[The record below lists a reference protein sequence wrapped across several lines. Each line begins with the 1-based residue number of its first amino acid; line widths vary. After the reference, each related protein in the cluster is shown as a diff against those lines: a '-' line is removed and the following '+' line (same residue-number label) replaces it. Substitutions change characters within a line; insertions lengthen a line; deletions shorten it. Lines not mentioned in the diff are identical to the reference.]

1 MNATII
7 GAIIG
12 AAVVIVLAV
21 VSGVLAINN
30 NLSEIKTQLAVM
42 RQREDERDK
51 KINQVWDWW
60 LMTLENG
67 WAAQMKLSAER
78 E

>member
-1 MNATII
+1 MNGQLV

-12 AAVVIVLAV
+12 AAVVLVLAV
-21 VSGVLAINN
+21 VTGVLAINN
-30 NLSEIKTQLAVM
+30 NLSEIKTQLAVI

-51 KINQVWDWW
+51 KIGQMWDWW

-67 WAAQMKLSAER
+67 WVAQMKVTAER
-78 E
+78 Q